1 MSGIEKGINAF
12 IAGLITVAVITV
24 LVRPGSQTPAVL
36 SSAGGAI
43 GTSLFAAQ
51 GGAVNTGR

>member
-1 MSGIEKGINAF
+1 MSGIEKGLNAF
-12 IAGLITVAVITV
+12 LAGLITISVITV
-24 LVRPGSQTPAVL
+24 LVRPGSQTPQVL

-51 GGAVNTGR
+51 GGAVNR

>member
-12 IAGLITVAVITV
+12 IAGLIGVAVITV

-51 GGAVNTGR
+51 GGVVNR